1 MMESSLCN
9 SLINAPSVAD
19 LIKSM
24 GLDFVSVERVRTTG
38 SNVMSRRTT
47 KKLTQDNYEPTA

>member
-1 MMESSLCN
+1 MRRTSSLI
-9 SLINAPSVAD
+9 SLVNAPSVLD

-47 KKLTQDNYEPTA
+47 KKLTQDNYEPTV

>member
-9 SLINAPSVAD
+9 SLINAPSVLD

-24 GLDFVSVERVRTTG
+24 GLDFVSVEKVRTTG
-38 SNVMSRRTT
+38 SDVMSSRT
-47 KKLTQDNYEPTA
+47 KKNLTQTNYEQTT